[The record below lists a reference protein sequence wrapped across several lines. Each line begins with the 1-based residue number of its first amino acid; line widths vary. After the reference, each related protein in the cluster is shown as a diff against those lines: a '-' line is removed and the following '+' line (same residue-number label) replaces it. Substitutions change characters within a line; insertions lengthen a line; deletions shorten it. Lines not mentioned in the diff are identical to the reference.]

1 MGAVME
7 LVQYTD
13 IDELSC
19 RMEAE
24 RRVRDTVRPFV
35 PKAVA
40 APASTASVIN
50 NGGPPSAA
58 EDQAF
63 QVGSTL
69 YLNYFGL
76 REHPFA
82 LTPDTSY
89 YFDYFNYREALSVLL
104 VALRSGEGFIKL
116 TGEVGMGKTLL
127 CRRLMELLG
136 DGFVTAYVPSPLLS
150 GHGMLKAVAEEL
162 RLNVFDHM
170 DGYEIIKLITHRL
183 AQHHAEGKSVVVLI
197 DEAQVMSRGAL
208 EAVRLLSNIETEK
221 SKLLQVVLFA
231 QPELD
236 KRLQTEEMRQF
247 QQRITFSHLLQPL
260 DKTGLTG
267 YVNHRIMLAGYSG
280 KPPFSAGALD
290 ELFRATR
297 GVPRLI
303 NIVSHKCLMLAYG
316 SGLRQVTRKM
326 VREAANET
334 EGIIKPRTRRPRRG
348 WVLVLAAALVFAMGW
363 YGAGLPH

>member
-1 MGAVME
+1 MA
-7 LVQYTD
+7 
-13 IDELSC
+13 
-19 RMEAE
+19 
-24 RRVRDTVRPFV
+24 
-35 PKAVA
+35 
-40 APASTASVIN
+40 N
-50 NGGPPSAA
+50 NGAPPGAA
-58 EDQAF
+58 EDRAL

-150 GHGMLKAVAEEL
+150 GHGMLRAVAEEL
-162 RLNVFDHM
+162 RVNVFDHM
-170 DGYEIIKLITHRL
+170 DGYEIIKSITHRL
-183 AQHHAEGKSVVVLI
+183 AQHHAEGKSVVLLI

-236 KRLQTEEMRQF
+236 QRLQTEALRQF
-247 QQRITFSHLLQPL
+247 QQRIIFSHVLQPL

-267 YVNHRIMLAGYSG
+267 YINHRIMLAGYNG
-280 KPPFSAGALD
+280 KPPFSAAALN
-290 ELFRATR
+290 EIFRATR

-303 NIVSHKCLMLAYG
+303 NIVSHKSLMLAFG

-326 VREAANET
+326 VREAVGET
-334 EGIIKPRTRRPRRG
+334 EGVIKTQTHKPRR
-348 WVLVLAAALVFAMGW
+348 WLVMTLAAMLTFAMGW
-363 YGAGLPH
+363 YGAGMLH